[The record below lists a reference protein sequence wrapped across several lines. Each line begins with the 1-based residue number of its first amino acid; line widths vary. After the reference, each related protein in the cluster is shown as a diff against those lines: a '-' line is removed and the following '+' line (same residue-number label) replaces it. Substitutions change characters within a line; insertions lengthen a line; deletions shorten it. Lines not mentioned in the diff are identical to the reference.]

1 MLHLAIGSD
10 SDKHLAPTE
19 KMLLE
24 LLGEYN
30 VMWTKPKQRNAGI
43 IKGWKMTVL
52 VKGKVWE
59 RNSNYSNVQ
68 EYKNNLEE
76 GMQELLSKDELNSQR

>member
-10 SDKHLAPTE
+10 SDNHLAPTE

-30 VMWTKPKQRNAGI
+30 VMWTKPRQRNAGI
-43 IKGWKMTVL
+43 IKREKMTVL
-52 VKGKVWE
+52 VKGKV
-59 RNSNYSNVQ
+59 
-68 EYKNNLEE
+68 
-76 GMQELLSKDELNSQR
+76 